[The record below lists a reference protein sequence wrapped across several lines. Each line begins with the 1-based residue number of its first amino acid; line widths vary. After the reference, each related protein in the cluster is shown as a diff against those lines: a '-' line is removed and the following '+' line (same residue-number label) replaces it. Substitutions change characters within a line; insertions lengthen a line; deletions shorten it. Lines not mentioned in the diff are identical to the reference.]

1 MNVTD
6 EVEKQNN
13 RNIEQSILVIQ
24 LSESA
29 FAFLVFLS
37 QVLSQS
43 AFSNTILG
51 HIRFDFE
58 SHDHSTP
65 FYGSSCSSHLDEHV
79 QQHFAY
85 LVC

>member
-58 SHDHSTP
+58 SHDPTYHSTP

-79 QQHFAY
+79 QQ
-85 LVC
+85 VPTT